1 MDELRNA
8 TERLEKK
15 YKDDDFFLVRV
26 IIPPQEVENGI
37 FKVKVIEGYI
47 NNVFVEGGNKYSR
60 EKILS
65 IVKKT

>member
-1 MDELRNA
+1 MMI
-8 TERLEKK
+8 
-15 YKDDDFFLVRV
+15 FFLVRV
-26 IIPPQEVENGI
+26 IIPPQEVENGV

-65 IVKKT
+65 VVKKLK